1 MGTVYSAVFE
11 KVAVTAA
18 QDIFELNAG
27 PDKQIALVGLV
38 LSQDSDEGDA
48 ESEQLSILIHR
59 GTTSGTGGSAIT
71 ARPVNPGD
79 PAFAGTVEAN
89 NTAQSTEGAQVHAQ
103 AWNIQSGL
111 ELWWPEECRP
121 VVPKSGRIIIEQQDA
136 PTDEITMSGTLYF
149 MEL

>member
-1 MGTVYSAVFE
+1 MATVYSAVFE

-18 QDIFELNAG
+18 QDLFELNAG
-27 PDKQIALVGLV
+27 PDKSIALVGLV
-38 LSQDSDEGDA
+38 ISQESDTAADV
-48 ESEQLSILIHR
+48 LNVLIHR

-89 NTAQSTEGAQVHAQ
+89 NTTQSTEGAQVHAQ
-103 AWNIQSGL
+103 NWNAANGL

-121 VVPKSGRIIIEQQDA
+121 VVPKGGRIIIEQQDA
-136 PTDEITMSGTLYF
+136 PAAEIAMSGTLYF
-149 MEL
+149 MEM